1 MRYAVIIYTDITS
14 EAAIADYMQQRRWDM
29 QRERRRRQRRQYF
42 LKQRLTGVFLLAFTV
57 LAVMVTD
64 GDATIAII
72 TVPLGLYLV
81 FTKEMLLVNDFY
93 RETKERDTEKM
104 VQILELFG
112 GIGSPRCALRNKI
125 LTQRQQYIKE

>member
-1 MRYAVIIYTDITS
+1 MRYAVIIYTDTTS
-14 EAAIADYMQQRRWDM
+14 EAAIADYMQQRRWDR

-42 LKQRLTGVFLLAFTV
+42 LKQRLTGVFLLVFTA
-57 LAVMVTD
+57 LAVMATG

-93 RETKERDTEKM
+93 GGKEERARHGN
-104 VQILELFG
+104 I
-112 GIGSPRCALRNKI
+112 
-125 LTQRQQYIKE
+125 

>member
-81 FTKEMLLVNDFY
+81 FTKEM
-93 RETKERDTEKM
+93 
-104 VQILELFG
+104 IL
-112 GIGSPRCALRNKI
+112 
-125 LTQRQQYIKE
+125 

>member
-1 MRYAVIIYTDITS
+1 MIIYTDTTS
-14 EAAIADYMQQRRWDM
+14 EAAIADYIQQRRWDR

-81 FTKEMLLVNDFY
+81 FTKEM
-93 RETKERDTEKM
+93 
-104 VQILELFG
+104 IL
-112 GIGSPRCALRNKI
+112 
-125 LTQRQQYIKE
+125 

>member
-1 MRYAVIIYTDITS
+1 MIIYTDTTS
-14 EAAIADYMQQRRWDM
+14 EAAIADYMQQRRWDR

-42 LKQRLTGVFLLAFTV
+42 LKKRLTGVFLLVFTV
-57 LAVMVTD
+57 LAVMATG

-93 RETKERDTEKM
+93 WETKER
-104 VQILELFG
+104 
-112 GIGSPRCALRNKI
+112 
-125 LTQRQQYIKE
+125 